1 MWNIVKTG
9 SAGYATIRV
18 SFTQHKHHSRPR
30 IRSYK
35 GITTRA
41 RPKIQQDRPHWY
53 PEVQLQRTKPAPN
66 ATPRIATP
74 TPITPPIPDPP
85 PIMRLAVAAFFVWL
99 AAGALLLGAGG
110 ALGTTEED
118 ASVPD
123 ALPLLALAAASSE
136 VVVVGRTVVVAPADV
151 TVRELETL
159 TVVRELWETPDDA
172 EAAPEE
178 VWWPLCLDESV
189 ELAELWSDADALPD
203 AEDEAGLER
212 VETPVTV
219 GAAVAGPAWR

>member
-1 MWNIVKTG
+1 
-9 SAGYATIRV
+9 
-18 SFTQHKHHSRPR
+18 
-30 IRSYK
+30 
-35 GITTRA
+35 
-41 RPKIQQDRPHWY
+41 
-53 PEVQLQRTKPAPN
+53 
-66 ATPRIATP
+66 
-74 TPITPPIPDPP
+74 
-85 PIMRLAVAAFFVWL
+85 MRLAVAAFFVWL

-159 TVVRELWETPDDA
+159 TVVRVLWETPDDA

-178 VWWPLCLDESV
+178 VWWPLCFDESV

-203 AEDEAGLER
+203 AEDEAGLEK
-212 VETPVTV
+212 VEKPVAV
-219 GAAVAGPAWR
+219 GAAVAGPEGARPLHSCLYACSAVWMSCGHDTCRQASAASPNRGFLQTH